1 MSLRVCIHVQSP
13 AELLSH
19 LVLQDNMQDQQSVPN
34 VEVIWRGKK
43 LIVEI
48 DSGATLKDLGH
59 ELQRL
64 TNVKADTMKLIVPQ
78 LPNKTSRLLSPFSD
92 EHERLSLRETSILEV
107 SYAVVILYPCLQIY
121 DFVSPL

>member
-1 MSLRVCIHVQSP
+1 
-13 AELLSH
+13 
-19 LVLQDNMQDQQSVPN
+19 MQDQHSVTN

-43 LIVEI
+43 FIVEI

-59 ELQRL
+59 KLQRL

-92 EHERLSLRETSILEV
+92 EHEHLSLRETSILEV

-121 DFVSPL
+121 DFVSPYR